1 MRRGRAEA
9 MLPLRNDGET
19 HGAKASPSK
28 VIGFVQPLIINGEAH
43 GAKASGRKIIGFF
56 QPLRN

>member
-1 MRRGRAEA
+1 